1 MSSNTPLQ
9 QEQSTWLTFAPL
21 LLLCIVQIGASADS
35 SVLINAT
42 SALLTSFHGTVAQ
55 IQIANAMY
63 PLIASALMI
72 ISGFIGLMIGWK
84 PLLQLGLLVLTAG
97 EALAAWSPNMQVFTY
112 GARVLTGVGASLAVP
127 GMLGLIPVLYR
138 SRMQVMA
145 FSAIAAS
152 NGIASALGPIASG
165 AIILAYGWRLA
176 FLVLAMLFAASLAG
190 SIVIKTIAR
199 PLKIPKF
206 DIIGAILIILAML
219 TMISGLLT
227 ISEWGFIFP
236 VTAPFTFFG
245 LSPCLFFIMAGV
257 LMFWFFLRWQE
268 HIEFSGKPTILPSLF
283 LRNLQVRSGL
293 YLTALIFLA
302 IGSISFLI
310 ITFLQVVVGLNAM
323 QTGLIFA
330 VYAAGMVIFALGV
343 PVLFKHFSPRA
354 LCRTGIFLLIA
365 ACFMMIV
372 GLESSS
378 TNPLLLIGL
387 FISGSG
393 CGLVASQSSTV
404 ITMAVPEHDAEQ
416 SGGIQGTMRNL
427 GQAVGVALS
436 GIILIMSLT
445 SAVKVHTKSSDT
457 LPTGAKQQ
465 IQLITNVPFLSD
477 TQVSAILDKQ
487 PISAQT
493 REMLME
499 VNKKSRLLAARSAML
514 FLAFIFF
521 LFLFPTKHLPRTS
534 LMITEHQKIDTII
547 DNANTAAT

>member
-1 MSSNTPLQ
+1 MNTKQ
-9 QEQSTWLTFAPL
+9 DTSTWLIWAPL
-21 LLLCIVQIGASADS
+21 ILLCIVQIGASADS

-42 SALLTSFHGTVAQ
+42 SALLTSFHATVAQ

-84 PLLQLGLLVLTAG
+84 PLLQVGLLILTAG
-97 EALAAWSPNMQVFTY
+97 EAMAAWSPNMLVFTY
-112 GARVLTGVGASLAVP
+112 GARVLTGIGASMAVP
-127 GMLGLIPVLYR
+127 GMLGLIPGLYR
-138 SRMQVMA
+138 GRMQVIA
-145 FSAIAAS
+145 FSAIAAA
-152 NGIASALGPIASG
+152 NGIASAVGPIASG
-165 AIILAYGWRLA
+165 AIIVAFGWRLA
-176 FLVLAMLFAASLAG
+176 FLVLALLFAASLCG
-190 SIVIKTIAR
+190 SMVIKTIPQ

-206 DIIGAILIILAML
+206 DILGAALIIIAML

-227 ISEWGFIFP
+227 VSEWGFIFP
-236 VTAPFTFFG
+236 IKPPFTFFG
-245 LSPCLFFIMAGV
+245 LSPSLFFIMFGV
-257 LMFWFFLRWQE
+257 FMFWLFLHWQE
-268 HIEFSGKPTILPSLF
+268 HIECSGKPTILPSLF

-330 VYAAGMVIFALGV
+330 VYAVGMVIFALQA
-343 PVLFKHFSPRA
+343 PVLFKRFSPRT
-354 LCRTGIFLLIA
+354 LCRAGIFLLVIS
-365 ACFMMIV
+365 CFMMII

-378 TNPLLLIGL
+378 TNPLLLVGL
-387 FISGSG
+387 FISGAG

-404 ITMAVPEHDAEQ
+404 ITMAIPEHDAEQ

-445 SAVKVHTKSSDT
+445 TAVKTHTKLSDT
-457 LPTGAKQQ
+457 LSLQAKQQ
-465 IQLITNVPFLSD
+465 IQLISDVPFLSD
-477 TQVSAILDKQ
+477 AQVNAILDKQ
-487 PISAQT
+487 PISSQERATLLQ
-493 REMLME
+493 
-499 VNKKSRLLAARSAML
+499 VNEKSRLLAARSATL

-521 LFLFPTKHLPRTS
+521 LFLFPTKHLPKVS
-534 LMITEHQKIDTII
+534 LMLTEHKKEDEIVSNPDVET
-547 DNANTAAT
+547 T